1 MCRTPAPPSTAAVA
15 RAIWSGVGEVK
26 TAPGHAASSM
36 PRPTQPPCRGSWPLP
51 PPETSPTL
59 PLRGASLRMITFGSY
74 STRIRSECAAAI
86 PAMASLTSLSG
97 VLISFL
103 SRVVT
108 AASAIAASSYL
119 LLAVGKT
126 RRNRNIPIPFPISRP
141 RPMASRLIPSATGSN
156 RGASRASITAPKAS
170 PAPPINRMRFSR
182 WRGVRATAR
191 GRGEGSIPR
200 PPGALPICR
209 LSRRDT
215 VLLRPRPRRF
225 RDRNSVRTNGS
236 RQVLVDEHVVDP
248 RAEGP
253 ANQRHP
259 GRHQEVEVLTRDR
272 IRAVPEEQPPD
283 PRPEV
288 TRRVQGRHLYRGKD
302 ADQGGHDEADRDRRQ
317 VGRRRDPVLD
327 DAEDADHQD
336 RGNDDLG
343 SGASPPG
350 ILRQVIG
357 ARERR
362 MTRIPDQPRVRP
374 VRPEDQPAQ
383 DAVIAASRDFV
394 GSLVR
399 DDHPVPH
406 EGHADGRDERADELR
421 ADVPRHLRP
430 RKTTPPGQRQRDRG
444 VQMRPRNRAGRVD
457 GERDRETPEESRS
470 QQAGPEANPAG
481 ARRRIGDEAVAE
493 ENQKDRPQ
501 DFAQV
506 FLSPAFGYRHSFL
519 LPSFD

>member
-1 MCRTPAPPSTAAVA
+1 MPS
-15 RAIWSGVGEVK
+15 
-26 TAPGHAASSM
+26 
-36 PRPTQPPCRGSWPLP
+36 PTNPPCRGSWPLP

-350 ILRQVIG
+350 ILRQVITLVTD
-357 ARERR
+357 E
-362 MTRIPDQPRVRP
+362 PRVRP
-374 VRPEDQPAQ
+374 VGPEDQPAQ
-383 DAVIAASRDFV
+383 DPVIAASRDLV
-394 GSLVR
+394 GGLVR
-399 DDHPVPH
+399 DDDPVPH
-406 EGHADGRDERADELR
+406 EGHADGCEERPDNLG

-430 RKTTPPGQRQRDRG
+430 WETTAPGQRQRDGG
-444 VQMRPRNRAGRVD
+444 VQVCAGNGARWVD
-457 GERDRETPEESRS
+457 GAGDREPPEKSRR
-470 QQAGPEANPAG
+470 QQAGLEAVPTG
-481 ARRRIGDEAVAE
+481 ARYRKGDEAVAE
-493 ENQKDRPQ
+493 KNQKECSQ
-501 DFAQV
+501 HFGQV

-519 LPSFD
+519 LPFD